1 MDQIIEWKFR
11 LSPLGEI
18 NEPGRAIVKTN
29 NKKRLLDIS
38 IMIHSSKLSWGG
50 VQKCLKLSRGA
61 EIKIFVSGDKNI
73 WHTRH
78 FGGHVTTDTA
88 KIFAILVD
96 IFETVQKNAAGQAA
110 AGSRWKPW
118 SIRHFSM
125 FTSPCQVPQTWL
137 TVDQNSLEFFCGK
150 FAGLRGAW
158 LPLLLAARL
167 TNGFIVATVRA
178 GDTGWSGGRQPPPY
192 VLSSHQV
199 IPRFKLQ
206 SSEPFRDT
214 GDVIMTLLGGRK
226 CQNNV
231 SPRFGNEY
239 GWMVLVTGWYLQHN
253 SSKISQRVWRAR
265 L

>member
-38 IMIHSSKLSWGG
+38 IMIHNPKLSWGG

-78 FGGHVTTDTA
+78 FGGHVTTDTGKNICNSGRYLWNCA
-88 KIFAILVD
+88 EKCGRTSSSRQQMK
-96 IFETVQKNAAGQAA
+96 TVIYSSFFNVYLALSVAAN
-110 AGSRWKPW
+110 
-118 SIRHFSM
+118 M
-125 FTSPCQVPQTWL
+125 
-137 TVDQNSLEFFCGK
+137 VDQNSLEFFCGK

-206 SSEPFRDT
+206 SSESFRDT

-239 GWMVLVTGWYLQHN
+239 GWMVAVTGWYLQHN

>member
-1 MDQIIEWKFR
+1 MWPR
-11 LSPLGEI
+11 
-18 NEPGRAIVKTN
+18 
-29 NKKRLLDIS
+29 
-38 IMIHSSKLSWGG
+38 
-50 VQKCLKLSRGA
+50 
-61 EIKIFVSGDKNI
+61 
-73 WHTRH
+73 
-78 FGGHVTTDTA
+78 TTDTA

-125 FTSPCQVPQTWL
+125 FTSPCQLPQTWL
-137 TVDQNSLEFFCGK
+137 TKIHWSFFAAK

-178 GDTGWSGGRQPPPY
+178 GDTGWSDGRQPPPY

-239 GWMVLVTGWYLQHN
+239 GWMFLVTGLYLQHN
-253 SSKISQRVWRAR
+253 SSNIKEGMNG
-265 L
+265 